1 MSKYFM
7 YFDELPKEKF
17 AVITSAFG
25 HKVRGDQ
32 IVVSMA
38 QKEPGT
44 GSKTHTHKVE
54 QFNYVVSGEMLA
66 VVDDEER
73 RVTAGGLIH
82 IPIGTPHSFIA
93 VGKEPAVFLNIKHKA
108 EDMGGYPVDG
118 VYDTHAVIDLK
129 DEKDVPSC

>member
-7 YFDELPKEKF
+7 YYDELPKEKF
-17 AVITSAFG
+17 GVITSAFG

-44 GSKTHTHKVE
+44 GSKLHTHKVE
-54 QFNYVVSGEMLA
+54 QFNFVVSGEMKA
-66 VVDDEER
+66 VVNDEEQS
-73 RVTAGGLIH
+73 VKSGGLIH

-93 VGKEPAVFLNIKHKA
+93 IGDEPTVFLNIKHKA
-108 EDMGGYPVDG
+108 EDMKGYPEDG
-118 VYDTHAVIDLK
+118 VYDGHVTVELED
-129 DEKDVPSC
+129 